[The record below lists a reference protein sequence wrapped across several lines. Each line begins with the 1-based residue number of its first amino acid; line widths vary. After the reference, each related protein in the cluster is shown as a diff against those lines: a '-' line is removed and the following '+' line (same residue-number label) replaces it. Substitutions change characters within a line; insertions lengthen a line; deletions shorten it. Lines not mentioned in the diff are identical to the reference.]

1 MSYRKFGKNDVLINT
16 MKAHPKSEF
25 LIYSGN
31 VYYNNR
37 PRQTGQFQSSSAN
50 PGNIWMSDPG
60 YINLYEFNID
70 RLSGSD
76 GNTNPLIYPYVV
88 KNGARASFHI
98 DGTET
103 DEDFDTALYGDLV
116 RGYYPQTASLRRHY
130 ITVPSGTCD
139 GNNSHKTLCEHNM
152 YYWSLR
158 TMLNHYGTLSPHYLV
173 SSSYGSDDSEDG
185 WNKDEQDLN
194 LIHIPSIFYGS
205 QIRPG
210 TVSMK
215 WYFTGSLIGE
225 LRDERENGE
234 LIQVGPRGSAGSG
247 SVAGVIMYTEG
258 FILLTGSWALPDT
271 GSAIDIDPS
280 TPTKDRW
287 PRWKYWGLGIN
298 SERTYPNDVM
308 DGFTTSTGPDSPSSA
323 SFGLSFE
330 GVTKTDV
337 ITMYARAHKGEVNH
351 SNNPTFLQYG
361 QEQLTFTSSHVYEEN
376 KNRLI
381 KNTVSSSYTN
391 FEDSFKRQVYI
402 SKVAVYDDKKQLIGI
417 ATLSNPVL
425 KEEDQDLAIK
435 IKLDI

>member
-25 LIYSGN
+25 FIYSGT

-37 PRQTGQFQSSSAN
+37 GTQTGQFQSSSAN

-60 YINLYEFNID
+60 YINLYEYNID

-76 GNTNPLIYPYVV
+76 GKPNPLIYPFII
-88 KNGARASFHI
+88 KDGSRSMFTI

-103 DEDFDTALYGDLV
+103 AEDFTSAEYGDLI
-116 RGYYPQTASLRRHY
+116 RGYYPQTASIRREY
-130 ITVPSGTCD
+130 ITTPSGACASTNTDKRSCA
-139 GNNSHKTLCEHNM
+139 HNM
-152 YYWSLR
+152 SYWSLR
-158 TMLNHYGTLSPHYLV
+158 TMLNHYGTISPHYLV
-173 SSSYGSDDSEDG
+173 SSSYGALDGEDG
-185 WNKDEQDLN
+185 WNKDEQELN

-205 QIRPG
+205 KIRPG
-210 TVSMK
+210 TVSLQ
-215 WYFTGSLIGE
+215 WYFTGSLIAE
-225 LRDERENGE
+225 LKDERENGE
-234 LIQVGPRGSAGSG
+234 LIQVGPYGNTGSG
-247 SVAGVIMYTEG
+247 SVAGVVLYNEG
-258 FILLTGSWALPDT
+258 FILLTGSWALAGTSLSLVDT
-271 GSAIDIDPS
+271 SESI
-280 TPTKDRW
+280 PTRK
-287 PRWKYWGLGIN
+287 PRWKYWGAGMRDGN
-298 SERTYPNDVM
+298 SYTT
-308 DGFTTSTGPDSPSSA
+308 DGAGGASLLTA

-330 GVTKTDV
+330 GVTKTE
-337 ITMYARAHKGEVNH
+337 ILTMYARAPRGRVNY
-351 SNNPTFLQYG
+351 SNNPTFLQYD

-391 FEDSFKRQVYI
+391 YEEDFKRQVYI